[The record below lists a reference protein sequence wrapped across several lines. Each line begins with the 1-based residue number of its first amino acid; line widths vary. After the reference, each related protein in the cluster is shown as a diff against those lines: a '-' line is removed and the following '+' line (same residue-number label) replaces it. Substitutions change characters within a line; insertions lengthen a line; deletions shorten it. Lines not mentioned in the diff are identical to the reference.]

1 MICLAGS
8 EGFSLGLERA
18 GMETIAFCEREPY
31 CQRVLAR
38 HWPDI
43 PIHED
48 IRELDGKQYRGTV
61 DVVCGGFPCQDIS
74 PARGKNRKGLAGD
87 SSSLWFA
94 MRDVISDVRPSYI
107 IVENSTELRNNGMSI
122 VLGELASLG
131 YVGFWHCISASY
143 VGAGKES
150 RMTAWQTQCVVRR
163 S

>member
-1 MICLAGS
+1 MI
-8 EGFSLGLERA
+8 
-18 GMETIAFCEREPY
+18 
-31 CQRVLAR
+31 
-38 HWPDI
+38 
-43 PIHED
+43 
-48 IRELDGKQYRGTV
+48 

-131 YVGFWHCISASY
+131 YVGFWHCIPASY
-143 VGAGKES
+143 VGAGHIRDRVWICAHAAEGRKKAERWPKECS
-150 RMTAWQTQCVVRR
+150 QKVAANLADAYEDRLQATHEVWEWQLSTC
-163 S
+163 